1 MGFERARNDEQ
12 KNIRIKQIT
21 DSARHLFENN
31 KYENITLSGIAREL
45 SFTRANLY
53 KYVASKEE
61 VFLYIIIEDIAKWN
75 DDIVNRFK
83 ESVEITKEKFARIW
97 TQSFIDHSHMIK
109 AMSIMY
115 SVIEKNVT
123 VEKLTDFKISFF
135 KEMEKS
141 TNILLKLF
149 PELQLPQIHKFLE
162 MQMFYAIG
170 LYPATIEN
178 AIQKKAIEKAG
189 IPYDPPNFSE
199 RFSDFIIMLLN
210 NLQNGLID

>member
-61 VFLYIIIEDIAKWN
+61 VFLYIIIEDISKWN

-141 TNILLKLF
+141 INILLKLF

>member
-12 KNIRIKQIT
+12 KNIRVKQIT

-31 KYENITLSGIAREL
+31 KYESITLAGIAREL

-83 ESVEITKEKFARIW
+83 ESEKITKEEFAEIW
-97 TQSFIDHSHMIK
+97 TQSFVDHSHMIK

-123 VEKLTDFKISFF
+123 IEKLKDFKISFY
-135 KEMEKS
+135 KEMQKS
-141 TNILLKLF
+141 INILLKLF
-149 PELQLPQIHKFLE
+149 PDFQLPQIHKFLE

-178 AIQKKAIEKAG
+178 SIQAKAIERAG
-189 IPYDPPNFSE
+189 IPYNPPNFIE
-199 RFSDFIIMLLN
+199 RFSDFIIMALN
-210 NLQNGLID
+210 NL